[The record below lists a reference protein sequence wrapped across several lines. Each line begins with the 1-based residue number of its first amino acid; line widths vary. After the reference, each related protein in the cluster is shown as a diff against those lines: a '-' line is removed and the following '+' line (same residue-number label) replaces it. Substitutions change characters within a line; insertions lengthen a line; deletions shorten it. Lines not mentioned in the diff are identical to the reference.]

1 MHQSFYGTQITL
13 GIMQGRLSSKPN
25 MPLQSFPENTW
36 EEEFAAAAEIGFDSI
51 EWLLDGGSG
60 NALIKHGY
68 GQDKIVNHIGKSNI
82 LIQSACAHSIIN
94 GEIFCSKTN
103 QEIFLRNLIETL
115 DHTSTIGCNQVVF
128 PMMEKSSLVDNKKQ
142 QDFIAII
149 LEILSSTQKSINLV
163 IESELPAKDLLSI
176 ADKVNN
182 SRFGVVVDVGNVT
195 AQNLNVASEIILLS
209 PILKEIHIKDREKN
223 GGPTHRLGFGQTPF
237 KDIVASLMQIN
248 WGGVMI
254 LETPIYDNWN
264 EEAKIN
270 YMFTCKC
277 IGLYKIIQ

>member
-1 MHQSFYGTQITL
+1 M
-13 GIMQGRLSSKPN
+13 
-25 MPLQSFPENTW
+25 
-36 EEEFAAAAEIGFDSI
+36 
-51 EWLLDGGSG
+51 
-60 NALIKHGY
+60 
-68 GQDKIVNHIGKSNI
+68 
-82 LIQSACAHSIIN
+82 
-94 GEIFCSKTN
+94 EIFCSKPN
-103 QEIFLRNLIETL
+103 QEIFLRDLIETL

-128 PMMEKSSLVDNKKQ
+128 PMMEKSSLIDNKKQ

-163 IESELPAKDLLSI
+163 IESELPAKDLLRI

-195 AQNLNVASEIILLS
+195 AQNLNVASEITLLS

-277 IGLYKIIQ
+277 MGLNKIIQ